1 MMTFNQVD
9 REALQVGSK
18 VGVIGPHSAAVLTVA
33 KRTAAQLVLSD
44 ESRWTIKTGRK
55 FGDSGYYSSDL
66 VSEQDARERIE
77 HIRQERSFNQA
88 VNRMNRMRW
97 RDLTPEQLAQLE
109 AISTTLTEATTE
121 ITTETGTV

>member
-66 VSEQDARERIE
+66 VSEQDARERIK
-77 HIRQERSFNQA
+77 HIRQERAFNQA
-88 VNRMNRMRW
+88 VSRMGRMRW
-97 RDLTPEQLAQLE
+97 RDLTPEQLARIVAL
-109 AISTTLTEATTE
+109 LDE
-121 ITTETGTV
+121 IKPEVSAQP

>member
-1 MMTFNQVD
+1 MNFSQDD
-9 REALQVGSK
+9 RNALQVGSK
-18 VGVIGPHSAAVLTVA
+18 VGVIGQHSAAVLTVT

-66 VSEQDARERIE
+66 VSEQEARDRIAY
-77 HIRQERSFNQA
+77 IRQERSFNQA

-97 RDLTPEQLAQLE
+97 RDLTPEQLARMIAL
-109 AISTTLTEATTE
+109 LDE
-121 ITTETGTV
+121 IKPEVTAQP

>member
-55 FGDSGYYSSDL
+55 FGDSGYYSSRL

-97 RDLTPEQLAQLE
+97 RDLTPEQLARVIALLDE
-109 AISTTLTEATTE
+109 IKPEPSTAL
-121 ITTETGTV
+121 